1 MTRDSRNS
9 AGIIF
14 HCLAAPPKIT
24 CHSSWLDLQA
34 VPDDPSGLHYSDY
47 EGLGASFPLTQPA
60 AFDKAAI
67 SNTAEPSK
75 LEPLL
80 LEMRERIVRGLR
92 ICRKMRQFHLSI
104 SLLMMLLALMLPTC
118 LPHSNLATN
127 VVGMFTFVI
136 IGATLF
142 ALVWGSIVGRTTERR
157 ALENAVQTINVWLS
171 CLPSSV
177 SNGLKTPVPEAVPR
191 GDVL

>member
-1 MTRDSRNS
+1 M
-9 AGIIF
+9 F
-14 HCLAAPPKIT
+14 LPAPAEIT
-24 CHSSWLDLQA
+24 CHSSWIDLQA
-34 VPDDPSGLHYSDY
+34 VPDNPSSLHYSDH
-47 EGLGASFPLTQPA
+47 EGVGSSFSLTQPA
-60 AFDKAAI
+60 SSDRAAI
-67 SNTAEPSK
+67 SNTADLSK

-104 SLLMMLLALMLPTC
+104 SLLMTLLALMLPTC
-118 LPHSNLATN
+118 LSHSNLATN

-157 ALENAVQTINVWLS
+157 ALENSVQTTNVWLS

-177 SNGLKTPVPEAVPR
+177 SNGLKTPITEAVPR